1 MVGGVGHLIAPLL
14 GGRVSMLASQAG
26 HPLAEIGSLLS
37 ISEARVSQLRRA
49 ALDRLARAVEPS
61 LRWAA

>member
-1 MVGGVGHLIAPLL
+1 MILELYFGESLT
-14 GGRVSMLASQAG
+14 
-26 HPLAEIGSLLS
+26 LAEIGSLLA